1 MKKHKGGIENET
13 EEISTQSTTEVIPET
28 EISNAVPEEKS
39 EISQTEVAT
48 TISLEID
55 DSNGA
60 SSSVEQTDSKNGE
73 PQPLSQAVS
82 EPTTVQE
89 TSELEQPSQA
99 VSEPATVQVV
109 PEQQPAPETNTK
121 FAVNA
126 KNGYVLSRYRV
137 PSGILPGAWTSLRR
151 KRSFMKLSNLKRY
164 DHIVIQ
170 MHDNPDAD
178 DVGSGYALYVYFQSL
193 GKNVRLIYG
202 GQTKIT
208 KSNICMLIKELDIPV
223 EYIRDDSELKTPE
236 YDRPQLLLTVD
247 CQYGEG
253 NVWHFDAE
261 HVAMIDHHSTGR
273 KSDDMSEIRSHIVSC
288 STVCYDMLRHEGYD
302 VNENIAVATA
312 LYYGLFMDSNEFSEI
327 RNPLERDMIDYLRID
342 KRLINRMTHANL
354 TMQELE
360 TAAIAMIRFS
370 YNEHK
375 RLSIVKAK
383 PCDPNILGLVGDMV
397 LQVDSIDVCIIFNEC
412 DGGYKLSVRS
422 CQAEVTANELA
433 AYLTA
438 GIGNGGG
445 HTDKAGGFINQKKYE
460 DKYEDMVIE
469 SYIFNRVEQYYD
481 SFDVIYAKD
490 GIADRT
496 GFAPC
501 KKKPYTY
508 GYVRTTDLFEA
519 GTECRVRTYE
529 GDLLVTAEDD
539 TYLLIGFFGEVYP
552 IEKEEFD
559 KKYTPLDEKLVKKFD
574 YVPSVRSLR
583 QDTAYELMPWAR
595 QCLST
600 GGEVY
605 ARLLEKPTKVF
616 SRWNYDSYMY
626 GVEGDYICY
635 PNEDEKDIYIV
646 KKEVFEETY
655 EAV

>member
-1 MKKHKGGIENET
+1 MCAYGISKRVIFYKIFLKKY
-13 EEISTQSTTEVIPET
+13 
-28 EISNAVPEEKS
+28 
-39 EISQTEVAT
+39 
-48 TISLEID
+48 
-55 DSNGA
+55 
-60 SSSVEQTDSKNGE
+60 
-73 PQPLSQAVS
+73 
-82 EPTTVQE
+82 TVTVFFAWSIIQYSR
-89 TSELEQPSQA
+89 T
-99 VSEPATVQVV
+99 PA
-109 PEQQPAPETNTK
+109 
-121 FAVNA
+121 
-126 KNGYVLSRYRV
+126 
-137 PSGILPGAWTSLRR
+137 ILPGTWTLLQR
-151 KRSFMKLSNLKRY
+151 KRPFMRLRNLKKY
-164 DHIVIQ
+164 DYIVIQ

-178 DVGSGYALYVYFQSL
+178 AVGSGYALYVYFQSL

-202 GQTKIT
+202 GKTKIT

-223 EYIRDDSELKTPE
+223 EYIRDDSELKTPGF
-236 YDRPQLLLTVD
+236 DRPQLLLTVD

-261 HVAMIDHHSTGR
+261 QVAMIDHHSTGK

-288 STVCYDMLRHEGYD
+288 STVCYDMLRDEGYD
-302 VNENIAVATA
+302 ANENIAVAKA

-342 KRLINRMTHANL
+342 KRLINRMTHANF

-370 YNEHK
+370 YDAHK

-460 DKYEDMVIE
+460 EKYEDTVIE

-490 GIADRT
+490 GIADKT
-496 GFAPC
+496 GFVPC

-508 GYVRTTDLFEA
+508 GYVRTTDLFES

-529 GDLLVTAEDD
+529 GDLLVTARDD
-539 TYLLIGFFGEVYP
+539 IYLMIGFFGEVYP
-552 IEKEEFD
+552 IEKEDFD
-559 KKYTPLDEKLVKKFD
+559 KTYTPLDEKLMKKFD
-574 YVPSVRSLR
+574 YAPSVRSLR
-583 QDTAYELMPWAR
+583 QDMTYELMPWAR
-595 QCLST
+595 QCLSR

-616 SRWNYDSYMY
+616 SKWNYETYMY
-626 GVEGDYICY
+626 GAEGDYICY
-635 PNEDEKDIYIV
+635 SYEDEKDICIV
-646 KKEVFEETY
+646 KKEVFEEIY
-655 EAV
+655 EIV